1 MEQDENEDIELEQD
15 GGEQEDYQE
24 DSQDDQ
30 EDSTDWKSEAL
41 KYKSM
46 AQRYK
51 KKAIEKR
58 EAPQKVQKEEL
69 SINRGQDTPI
79 LDEAV
84 ELRLDGYSKEEVSFI
99 LKNGGR
105 KALEESDSY
114 VAHAINA
121 KREQLKAEEQASKAK
136 DTSQMVGTTKK
147 YTHAQLSKMTKEEL
161 EKILPHN
168 E

>member
-1 MEQDENEDIELEQD
+1 MEQDENEDIELEQND
-15 GGEQEDYQE
+15 EEQEDYQE
-24 DSQDDQ
+24 EQEEYQD
-30 EDSTDWKSEAL
+30 ETDWKSEAL

-51 KKAIEKR
+51 KKAIEKK
-58 EAPQKVQKEEL
+58 EAPKKVQKEEL
-69 SINRGQDTPI
+69 SSNRGEDTPI

-84 ELRLDGYSKEEVSFI
+84 ELRLDGYSKDEVSFI

-121 KREQLKAEEQASKAK
+121 KREQQKAEEQASKAK

-168 E
+168 D